1 MLKRWRVIENE
12 WNLKGEPWSGAIGI
26 EEIDNDLAVPGIVCW
41 FTRGWDDSDAMARH
55 VCDLHNRH
63 LDQVEG
69 KR

>member
-1 MLKRWRVIENE
+1 MKGKRWRVIENE
-12 WNLKGEPWSGAIGI
+12 WNLRDAPWSAVGI
-26 EEIDNDLAVPGIVCW
+26 EEVDDGQAVPAVVCW

-69 KR
+69 QK